1 MATIPFNVS
10 ARTALLIGRE
20 NIANAKGAVIE
31 LVKNCYD
38 ADSPFSII
46 VIDNRFYSAPTII
59 SHNYY
64 LKFKKVYESEGK
76 SIDNIYARSGEGY
89 SLVADTDSQIFCEFE
104 RVISVLNS
112 IYIIDNGEGMTEALI
127 RKNWMTIGTD
137 NKLQNA
143 TTPGKRVKSGAKG
156 IGRFALD
163 KLGEQC
169 ELVSIPKSNST
180 DNAGKGVF
188 WTVNWSDFER
198 PETTIDKVNA
208 RVEDIKSGDLFESCS
223 EFFLQYDFDLNEI
236 IARAKQLSSGHSGF
250 DWVSDDILKH
260 GTVIRISRL
269 HDIWKD
275 TAVKQL
281 YQDLEV
287 LVPPRDVEE
296 FSIHILSNN
305 NPNSYGE
312 VLSSVCDDFD
322 YKLHAYADKEKNVV
336 ISIYREEY
344 DEKIIPR
351 EFFERASINKNDFV
365 EGAGLKK
372 MYTESYTFSELM
384 PGVVNSTIF
393 DSIGSFEFI
402 LYYLKKGTDSINRK
416 RFFYKYFE
424 ASERKQWLEKFGG
437 IKLYRDNF
445 RVRPYGEVGEPA
457 FDWLGLGARKAS
469 SPAGVTKR
477 EGGYRVE
484 PENIAGLI
492 KISRLSNIA
501 FQDKS
506 SREGL
511 QESDTLKVFKEIIKN
526 ILSKLEDD
534 RSTLAREFDIYY
546 NEKYGHIKDRD
557 KAIKLAESIA
567 SRSKITDDKQNHASR
582 QSSNHTEDVLAQ
594 TVIDLKEDLEQQAN
608 EITLL
613 RGLAS
618 SGIMSAAFSHDYGKI
633 KANLQSR
640 VFTLKSTLD
649 SLIDVKNLTIPDYK
663 NPFILLNTMEATDRK
678 IATWLGF
685 SLGFTRKDKRN
696 RKKICLK
703 QYVGRLLE
711 DWRGTFDEVGI
722 TPELLSDDNVF
733 TKAFE
738 VDFDSVFI
746 NLFTNSMAAFELPSS
761 RRDGNRIN
769 ISIRATTS
777 KITITYQDNG
787 PGIPKEIKDPNSI
800 FLPKM
805 TTKRDPN
812 TGEEIGTGL
821 GMWILKKIVEEY
833 KGEVNILSGIE
844 SGFGLSIVMPKVQN
858 VGKADEI

>member
-46 VIDNRFYSAPTII
+46 LIDNRFYTAPEII
-59 SHNYY
+59 SHHDYSR
-64 LKFKKVYESEGK
+64 FKKVYENEGR
-76 SIDNIYARSGEGY
+76 SIENVYDKSGESY
-89 SLVADTDSQIFCEFE
+89 FLVADAGSEILIDFE
-104 RVISVLNS
+104 RIISSLNS

-127 RKNWMTIGTD
+127 KKNWMTIGTD

-143 TTPGKRVKSGAKG
+143 TTPRNRVKSGAKG

-169 ELVSIPKSNST
+169 ELVSIPKSNSMKSAE
-180 DNAGKGVF
+180 NGVF
-188 WTVNWSDFER
+188 WTVNWTDFER

-208 RVEDIKSGDLFESCS
+208 RVEDIKSGDLFENCS
-223 EFFLQYDFDLNEI
+223 EFFIQYGFDLKEVI
-236 IARAKQLSSGHSGF
+236 SRAKKLSSSHSGF
-250 DWVSDDILKH
+250 DWASDDILEH
-260 GTVIRISRL
+260 GTVIRISKL

-275 TAVKQL
+275 NAVKQL

-296 FSIHILSNN
+296 FSIHILSND

-312 VLSSVCDDFD
+312 VLSSICDDFD
-322 YKLHAYADKEKNVV
+322 YKLHAYADKNKNVV
-336 ISIYREEY
+336 VSIYREEY
-344 DEKIIPR
+344 DEKIMPR
-351 EFFERASINKNDFV
+351 EFFERTSINKNIFV

-372 MYTESYTFSELM
+372 IYTESYTFSELM
-384 PGVVNSTIF
+384 PGMVNSTVF

-469 SPAGVTKR
+469 SPAGITKP

-534 RSTLAREFDIYY
+534 RSTLARELNIYY

-567 SRSKITDDKQNHASR
+567 SRNKTTDDKQKNANS

-608 EITLL
+608 EISLL

-649 SLIDVKNLTIPDYK
+649 SLVNIQNLTIPDYK

-703 QYVGRLLE
+703 QYVERLID

-722 TPELLSDDNVF
+722 TPELSSDDDVF

-761 RRDGNRIN
+761 RRDGNKIN
-769 ISIRATTS
+769 ISIRSTTS

-787 PGIPKEIKDPNSI
+787 PGIPKEIKDPNTI

-805 TTKRDPN
+805 TTKRDPH
-812 TGEEIGTGL
+812 TGEETGTGL
-821 GMWILKKIVEEY
+821 GMWILKKIIEEY
-833 KGEVNILSGIE
+833 KGEVNILSGVE
-844 SGFGLSIVMPKVQN
+844 RGFGLSIVIPKVQN
-858 VGKADEI
+858 VGKANEI